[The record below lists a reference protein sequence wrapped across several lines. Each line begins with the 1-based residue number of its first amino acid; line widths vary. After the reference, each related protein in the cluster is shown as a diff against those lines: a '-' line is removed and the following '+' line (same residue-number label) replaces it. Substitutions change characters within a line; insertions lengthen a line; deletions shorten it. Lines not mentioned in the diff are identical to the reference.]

1 MGGGKKIVDRRFT
14 GHDANEKIAIHQIML
29 KYRPIAPRPVTAEIP
44 SRSMTCI
51 RSKRKYVR
59 VKNKDKAK
67 STDSDMTLGN
77 TVLKVPDW
85 NYNKTGSNGCD
96 AKNPNFFM
104 SNVNTPPPKYLHD
117 ADLSM
122 AVHGGKVMES
132 WITTESLTG
141 ACEVGRWL
149 GYADEMIRKNLEN
162 DSSPGFISNCFDEVE
177 WVNLAYRRIGDP
189 CGGAASDVVV
199 WLAIKFEKLAP
210 VKYWHCFSCRVRV
223 EYEFLN
229 KKSHMMVP
237 CDVWKMDSG
246 GFAWRLD
253 VGAAL
258 CLGRIS

>member
-29 KYRPIAPRPVTAEIP
+29 KYRPIAPWPVTAEIP

-85 NYNKTGSNGCD
+85 NYNKTGSN
-96 AKNPNFFM
+96 
-104 SNVNTPPPKYLHD
+104 
-117 ADLSM
+117 DLST

-189 CGGAASDVVV
+189 CGGPAPDVVV